1 MGKII
6 DALLDWLSDM
16 VAAVVLLLPE
26 SPFAKLSLATVP
38 GFANVM
44 GWINYFVPI
53 GPMLGIFTTYLA
65 AVLIWFGIR
74 WILRIAKYID

>member
-6 DALLDWLSDM
+6 DALLEWLSDM
-16 VAAVVLLLPE
+16 VTAVLLLLPE
-26 SPFAKLSLATVP
+26 SPFANLSLATVP

-53 GPMLGIFTTYLA
+53 GPMLGIFTAYLA

-74 WILRIAKYID
+74 WVLRLAKYID